1 MKKKI
6 ILLTTFLISFI
17 IFTDNVEAAES
28 LTCIY
33 EKVSCTSDAGSMSYT
48 HKFQKKI
55 TQDSDGNIKFYSLKP
70 ESSSPSDGGRNELF
84 NEVKPSSISYKNT
97 KAYDKSSKT
106 LTKCPPC
113 VEYTGGK
120 SCANKVNNNFIF
132 SDYKDAKKKECPSK
146 YEKLV
151 EQTKYESENEAGC
164 ISITKEEAE
173 KDIKNTEYKHI
184 CIYSNSEGTA
194 GATIYFN
201 QSKYTVTGLTIDT
214 VHSCIKLSELN
225 KINNGECPKEIYTSY
240 SGDKVFLDSN
250 NGTQIH
256 QMFLLSDDAK
266 PKEEEPDV
274 NINSCSDLFDKDLIK
289 EINKVMDVIKIA
301 VPILLLVFGIADF
314 LKATF
319 DNSEDEMK
327 KNRDRF
333 IKRIIAAV
341 IVFLV
346 PTFVNLILKL
356 GNTVWSDINPN
367 TCINNTE

>member
-1 MKKKI
+1 MKNKI

-28 LTCIY
+28 FACIY
-33 EKVSCTSDAGSMSYT
+33 EEVTCTGPGSLSITYR
-48 HKFQKKI
+48 FQKKI
-55 TQDSDGNIKFYSLKP
+55 TQDSDGNIKFYSLKS
-70 ESSSPSDGGRNELF
+70 EGSSVADHGRDEIF

-97 KAYDKSSKT
+97 KAYNKSSKT
-106 LTKCPPC
+106 LKKCPPC
-113 VEYTGGK
+113 VEYTRGD
-120 SCANKVNNNFIF
+120 SCSNYVSDDFIF
-132 SDYKDAKKKECPSK
+132 SDYENTKKHECPIR

-164 ISITKEEAE
+164 INITKEEAE

-184 CIYSNSEGTA
+184 CIYANSEGTA
-194 GATIYFN
+194 GVTIYFN
-201 QSKYTVTGLTIDT
+201 QSKYTVIGLTKDT
-214 VHSCIKLSELN
+214 MHSCIKLSELN
-225 KINNGECPKEIYTSY
+225 KINNGNCPEKIYTSY
-240 SGDKVFLDSN
+240 SGDKVFLSNN

-256 QMFLLSDDAK
+256 EMFLLSDEAE

-274 NINSCSDLFDKDLIK
+274 NINSCSDLFGEDLVK

-314 LKATF
+314 FKATF

-346 PTFVNLILKL
+346 PTFVNLVLKL
-356 GNTVWSDINPN
+356 GNTVWRDINPN